1 MVDAAQ
7 CSAIQAELR
16 RRSTGL
22 LSRWTAEA
30 RAVVALGEPDA
41 IRSDVPLVGMPAP
54 PELLDAL
61 LAALTREGPP
71 GEIVTQ
77 GLRYGSAAFA
87 AGMSLHHAVKL
98 IGLLTSVVLDAIGE
112 ILQEAGAPRATAS
125 EALGF
130 ARALHRSS
138 ALLTLATMRGHTQS
152 DAEALRERFRH
163 LRHDMRNPL
172 GTIKS
177 VLALMD
183 DESVPIESRANPN
196 FRAIASR
203 NARSLE
209 EMISLQLG
217 DAAIASPRAAQQD
230 ISLGALLGAVQR
242 DVRPEAERRGV
253 IIDIDRADV
262 RVPLDVPGLELL
274 LYAVIVAF
282 LAESTPGERIVIE
295 VVRERTD
302 GLSLRLRRASGCAPI
317 ADAFAAEGLVSLARR
332 MGSALTVDDALVIT
346 LPALDRR
353 QTEAFVEREPHVRS
367 RRGDGSGGGQSR
379 DDVGGARQGEH
390 GETGGF

>member
-1 MVDAAQ
+1 
-7 CSAIQAELR
+7 
-16 RRSTGL
+16 
-22 LSRWTAEA
+22 
-30 RAVVALGEPDA
+30 
-41 IRSDVPLVGMPAP
+41 
-54 PELLDAL
+54 
-61 LAALTREGPP
+61 
-71 GEIVTQ
+71 
-77 GLRYGSAAFA
+77 
-87 AGMSLHHAVKL
+87 
-98 IGLLTSVVLDAIGE
+98 
-112 ILQEAGAPRATAS
+112 
-125 EALGF
+125 
-130 ARALHRSS
+130 
-138 ALLTLATMRGHTQS
+138 
-152 DAEALRERFRH
+152 
-163 LRHDMRNPL
+163 MRNPL

-183 DESVPIESRANPN
+183 DESVPIESRANPT

-209 EMISLQLG
+209 EMISRQLG
-217 DAAIASPRAAQQD
+217 DAAIASPGTAQQD
-230 ISLGALLGAVQR
+230 ISLGALLGVVQR